1 MRITDDRYSRDRRR
15 YDLAVR
21 FIHFQA
27 RTQTIRAWTGL
38 TEDRIR
44 KLYRTYIDTAEI
56 DSARHRGKSP
66 NQSSFFTRSY
76 QRRHETSVLGGVL
89 CIFGAVPPNASLD
102 LERTLPCI
110 SRGELLCEA
119 FEMYQSV
126 QPASSITFEHAAYL
140 VLALAR
146 GDELRYGFC
155 CDCGSLVV
163 VDRLSLRNPR
173 CHPCR
178 VQALS
183 HW

>member
-1 MRITDDRYSRDRRR
+1 MRITDDRYSRDRQR

-21 FIHFQA
+21 FIRYQA
-27 RTQTIRAWTGL
+27 RTQTIRSWTGL

-44 KLYRTYIDTAEI
+44 KLYRTYIDTSE
-56 DSARHRGKSP
+56 SENLRHRGKSP

-76 QRRHETSVLGGVL
+76 QRKHETSVLGSVL
-89 CIFGAVPPNASLD
+89 CIFGAVPPNASHD
-102 LERTLPCI
+102 FERTVP
-110 SRGELLCEA
+110 SVARGELLCEA
-119 FEMYQSV
+119 FEMYRSV
-126 QPASSITFEHAAYL
+126 QPASIITFEHAAYL
-140 VLALAR
+140 VIALAR

-178 VQALS
+178 LQALV